1 VSLESDSAEC
11 GEICSFAQPHAQAA
25 GHAATAL
32 GHGTDEAP
40 HAATTGHSLKDVKN
54 LLGWHYTIASTQEI
68 D

>member
-1 VSLESDSAEC
+1 VSLESDGAEH

-32 GHGTDEAP
+32 GHGTDEAA

-54 LLGWHYTIASTQEI
+54 LLGWHYIIAST
-68 D
+68 